1 MFPSVNVKDE
11 DIESTWAG
19 VRPLILEEGKDP
31 SEISVKMKFGKVNQ
45 AYLLLLVVS

>member
-1 MFPSVNVKDE
+1 MFPTVDVKDE

-31 SEISVKMKFGKVNQ
+31 SEISKVKTKYGKASL
-45 AYLLLLVVS
+45 AY